1 MPFVATKPT
10 VSETSLHQRQ
20 EMVARHAAG
29 ESYQQIAE
37 QLGCCRR
44 TVIRWVTRAR
54 REGPE
59 ALGYRTRQPQR
70 PHPAT
75 LEAALVARIDAIR
88 SQHPGWGPRLIRHQ
102 LLLDGVARP
111 PAESTIRRWL
121 RRLGHPP
128 LRAARRRPLGWT
140 DPPGAAQESVWQI
153 DFKEKRL
160 PDTPP
165 TQKRGPAS

>member
-1 MPFVATKPT
+1 
-10 VSETSLHQRQ
+10 
-20 EMVARHAAG
+20 MVARHAAG
-29 ESYQQIAE
+29 ESYQQIADR
-37 QLGCCRR
+37 LGCCRR

-54 REGPE
+54 REGLD
-59 ALGYRTRQPQR
+59 ALGYRSRRPPQ

-75 LEAALVARIDAIR
+75 LAPELVAHIDAIR
-88 SQHPGWGPRLIRHQ
+88 TTHAGWGPRLIRHQ
-102 LLLDGVARP
+102 LLLDGVPHP

-128 LRAARRRPLGWT
+128 LRAPRKLPLGWR
-140 DPPGAAQESVWQI
+140 DPPPTPTDAVWQI

-165 TQKRGPAS
+165 DQKRGPVS